1 MPTQQATKTVCVPE
15 ALFDYWK
22 PEDEVS
28 RKLTELSVLELLR
41 EKRITSSRAAELLN
55 VPIHDVLDLMGSHQ
69 VPYLD
74 YAPGDVRAESAL
86 LAGAIGR

>member
-1 MPTQQATKTVCVPE
+1 MPIQQATKTVRLPE

-22 PEDEVS
+22 PEDEVA

-41 EKRITSSRAAELLN
+41 EKRITASGAAELLG
-55 VPIHDVLDLMGSHQ
+55 VPVHDVLDLMGAHR

-74 YAPGDVRAESAL
+74 YAEGDVRRESEALAESL
-86 LAGAIGR
+86 DE